1 MAQIYKHTQI
11 GFVVL
16 ALLGFGILVILGV
29 ILTAGSHPILI
40 AVFVL
45 LLACAIVFP
54 SMTVEI
60 SDSVLTWSFGPGIIR
75 KSVQVTDIESARI
88 VQNSWL
94 YGWGIRFT
102 PHGWLYN
109 ISGLGAVEI
118 RLKTGKQFRLG
129 TDKPKEFVQAIQNAK
144 ATYSTRTQ

>member
-1 MAQIYKHTQI
+1 MAQRYKHTQI

-29 ILTAGSHPILI
+29 ILAAGSHPILI

-54 SMTVEI
+54 LMTIEI
-60 SDSVLTWSFGPGIIR
+60 NDSVLMLSFGSGIIR
-75 KSVQVTDIESARI
+75 KSVQVTDIESAKI

-94 YGWGIRFT
+94 YGWGIHFT
-102 PHGWLYN
+102 PHGWLYL
-109 ISGLGAVEI
+109 ICV
-118 RLKTGKQFRLG
+118 
-129 TDKPKEFVQAIQNAK
+129 
-144 ATYSTRTQ
+144 